1 MKQFSLVL
9 LAAVLAGC
17 ATAPPPS
24 TAQTKKKPALGDM
37 SNPEADNP
45 PFIGMTKAQALARYG
60 EPKRRTLTSD
70 GENWVYIL
78 NMGEVIGRAMIPF
91 NFKPT
96 QVRTSVLMF
105 GPDGRVI
112 KFDWDTPTDG

>member
-1 MKQFSLVL
+1 MFPLIIAASL
-9 LAAVLAGC
+9 LAGC
-17 ATAPPPS
+17 ATTPAPS
-24 TAQTKKKPALGDM
+24 TAPPKKKSAVGDM

-45 PFIGMTKAQALARYG
+45 PFVGMTKAQALARYG

-105 GPDGRVI
+105 GPDGRVK
-112 KFDWDTPTDG
+112 KFNWDTATDG